1 VSVPGKRQ
9 IYHEM
14 LEMLETSGRS
24 WSFKQGAK
32 HIHLL
37 IEGKTVLV
45 LPRDKRSVERTAYT
59 KAACA
64 VVRRA
69 LRALENKR

>member
-1 VSVPGKRQ
+1 LTQNGKRQ
-9 IYHEM
+9 MDHELLEI
-14 LEMLETSGRS
+14 LEMSGKS
-24 WSFKQGAK
+24 WSLKNGSK

-37 IEGKTVLV
+37 IEGRTVLV

>member
-1 VSVPGKRQ
+1 MSVVGKRQ
-9 IYHEM
+9 VDHEL
-14 LEMLETSGRS
+14 LEMLEASGRS
-24 WSFKQGAK
+24 WSFKHGAK

-37 IEGKTVLV
+37 IEGRTVLV
-45 LPRDKRSVERTAYT
+45 LPRDKRRVERTAHT

-69 LRALENKR
+69 LRALEK